1 MMYHNYYKFQFDGNP
16 VKEILIAHNPIFHG
30 HANRDS
36 KFHGLS
42 HWCPWIFHE
51 AWIGM
56 TITEIRGLSSQ
67 LFASFYCLSHGHC
80 ENCHWTKTICFH
92 HVVRLHCL
100 SRTSWKSPLCT
111 HLNKTQTSF
120 MYLKTKVITQVH
132 GFCVSL
138 INHGLL
144 CLFHFKHAIK
154 IQVLINSF
162 HSTDNSFTESET
174 CILQKVISFVVN

>member
-1 MMYHNYYKFQFDGNP
+1 MDFPWNLNWHDYYRNKGALKSTFCKFLLP
-16 VKEILIAHNPIFHG
+16 VSWSLWT
-30 HANRDS
+30 
-36 KFHGLS
+36 LS
-42 HWCPWIFHE
+42 LNKNNL
-51 AWIGM
+51 
-56 TITEIRGLSSQ
+56 LSS
-67 LFASFYCLSHGHC
+67 HGKI
-80 ENCHWTKTICFH
+80 T
-92 HVVRLHCL
+92 CL

-111 HLNKTQTSF
+111 HLNKTQSSF
-120 MYLKTKVITQVH
+120 TYLKTKVITQVH

-174 CILQKVISFVVN
+174 CILQKVISFVVNQVWTHVVIKIMVTCT